1 MDPKT
6 WKIEGMTCAS
16 CARAIETA
24 VGNLEGV
31 QSAVVN
37 LATERLTVLTDSEAF
52 RPETVIRAVEEAG
65 YRAVDEKIIRK
76 SFDLQGMTCAACA
89 AAIERSTRRLEGIV
103 RADVNLASET
113 LSVEFDASL
122 LRSADIARAVKAAG
136 YRATE
141 SAEDAHQEEK
151 DRQIRRLRRRFFLS
165 LAFTLPLLY
174 LSMGAMLGAP
184 IPSFLTP
191 ELHPLI
197 YAVMQL
203 ALTLPVLVFGWPF
216 FRVGYRLL
224 FKGHPNMDSLI
235 AIGTSAAVGHGLFAI
250 VMILLGEHGFAHE
263 LYFESAAVI
272 LTLVTL
278 GKTMEAVS
286 KGKTSEAIK
295 KLARLAPKTAR
306 LIRNGTETEVPLDE
320 VVPGDRIVVRPG
332 ETIPVDGKVVS
343 GWTSVDESMI
353 TGESI
358 PVEKQSGDP
367 VIGASLN
374 RNGSMVI
381 EATKVGKD
389 TALARIIKMV
399 EDAQGSKA
407 PISRLADIISG
418 VFVPVVIGLAI
429 LSGLAWGL
437 FTKDWVFALTIFIS
451 VLVIACPCAL
461 GLATPTA
468 IMVGTGK
475 GAEYGVL
482 FKNGEALET
491 AHRLRTI
498 VLDKTGTLTAGKPVV
513 TDVYAEFSEE
523 NDLLKWAASAEAGS
537 EHPLGEAILQI
548 AEERGIPRISSERF
562 VALPGRGIEAVVD
575 GKTVHLGNDRLMRDH
590 GWLDERATE
599 IAERYAA
606 LGKTPMHVV
615 VDGRWYGVIAVAD
628 PLKETSLSAVR
639 RMHALGLHVAM
650 ITGDN
655 RRVAEAIA
663 RQVGIDQV
671 LSEVLPEDKAQEV
684 RRLQENGTTV
694 AMVGDGINDAPALAQ
709 ADIGIAIG
717 SGTDIAMESA
727 DIVLMKND
735 LNDVVTALELSRKTI
750 RNVKENLV
758 WAFAYNLLGIPV
770 AMGILHLFGGPL
782 LDPMLAGAAMS
793 FSSVS
798 VVLNALRLRRFKPS
812 FR

>member
-65 YRAVDEKIIRK
+65 YRAVDEKTIRK
-76 SFDLQGMTCAACA
+76 NFDLQGMTCAACA

-216 FRVGYRLL
+216 FRVGYRFL